1 MRSLLM
7 NVQEFIDRN
16 IKMMTAVFDFSVDVI
31 DADLIRVAGTK
42 DFQSDI
48 NKRLRFA
55 HIFPTVISESRV
67 IFISTTDDREE
78 CRSCTNKAI
87 CGDNARLYTPIILD
101 GKVIGAISLRAN
113 SVWQNH
119 ELRKNVERYTEFIKT
134 MADMISLNVKEYLNK
149 QRLDADIKLQDALMN
164 VITEGVMLLDSRHN
178 ILYMNKRC
186 EYMLGCNLKQ
196 IKYLKKNKM
205 FSIRQEQGQF
215 KDNMT
220 YNLKIREKRLVIK
233 GHIHAL
239 NDVDS
244 NEIKFVFT
252 FSDMHSLQ
260 EELMLNQSVKSVT
273 FSDLPCT
280 SEIFKELV
288 EKCKSAA
295 YTGNPVMLVG
305 ERGTGKE
312 MLAQAIHNEG
322 LYRTGMFMATSHN
335 TAQQELLE
343 KTIFNR
349 ENVGS
354 GQLQTSL
361 SGNTLFVDDV
371 ASLSWE
377 KQSRL
382 LTIIQNSSRLH
393 TQVICGTAT
402 DLKEQVDE
410 GNFSPELYYELEL
423 YTLVVP
429 PLRMRGSD
437 LKIYINRFLDEANRS
452 FGKNIKLSKELD
464 QALQRY
470 SWRGNLRELTNFIYR
485 MVDAIPI
492 EEDEATLEN
501 IPRALIQKLESD
513 TTRSFDLREI
523 EKRAIIEAL
532 NSLKTRGLTKQEIAD
547 ELGIGVATLYRK
559 LKDYGI
565 EANTLYR

>member
-1 MRSLLM
+1 
-7 NVQEFIDRN
+7 
-16 IKMMTAVFDFSVDVI
+16 MTFLPLKGAY
-31 DADLIRVAGTK
+31 ALTIRHLTIFLTVAQQGSMSAAAK
-42 DFQSDI
+42 VLYLSQ
-48 NKRLRFA
+48 
-55 HIFPTVISESRV
+55 PTVSQ
-67 IFISTTDDREE
+67 
-78 CRSCTNKAI
+78 A
-87 CGDNARLYTPIILD
+87 
-101 GKVIGAISLRAN
+101 
-113 SVWQNH
+113 
-119 ELRKNVERYTEFIKT
+119 
-134 MADMISLNVKEYLNK
+134 
-149 QRLDADIKLQDALMN
+149 
-164 VITEGVMLLDSRHN
+164 
-178 ILYMNKRC
+178 
-186 EYMLGCNLKQ
+186 
-196 IKYLKKNKM
+196 
-205 FSIRQEQGQF
+205 
-215 KDNMT
+215 
-220 YNLKIREKRLVIK
+220 IRELETHYNGLLFERLGK
-233 GHIHAL
+233 KLYLTERGRLLLPHAEEL
-239 NDVDS
+239 VQQFRQ
-244 NEIKFVFT
+244 I
-252 FSDMHSLQ
+252 

-349 ENVGS
+349 EDVGS

-382 LTIIQNSSRLH
+382 LTIIQNSSRLR

>member
-1 MRSLLM
+1 M
-7 NVQEFIDRN
+7 
-16 IKMMTAVFDFSVDVI
+16 
-31 DADLIRVAGTK
+31 
-42 DFQSDI
+42 
-48 NKRLRFA
+48 
-55 HIFPTVISESRV
+55 
-67 IFISTTDDREE
+67 
-78 CRSCTNKAI
+78 
-87 CGDNARLYTPIILD
+87 
-101 GKVIGAISLRAN
+101 
-113 SVWQNH
+113 
-119 ELRKNVERYTEFIKT
+119 
-134 MADMISLNVKEYLNK
+134 
-149 QRLDADIKLQDALMN
+149 
-164 VITEGVMLLDSRHN
+164 
-178 ILYMNKRC
+178 
-186 EYMLGCNLKQ
+186 
-196 IKYLKKNKM
+196 
-205 FSIRQEQGQF
+205 
-215 KDNMT
+215 
-220 YNLKIREKRLVIK
+220 
-233 GHIHAL
+233 
-239 NDVDS
+239 
-244 NEIKFVFT
+244 
-252 FSDMHSLQ
+252 
-260 EELMLNQSVKSVT
+260 
-273 FSDLPCT
+273 
-280 SEIFKELV
+280 
-288 EKCKSAA
+288 
-295 YTGNPVMLVG
+295 
-305 ERGTGKE
+305 
-312 MLAQAIHNEG
+312 
-322 LYRTGMFMATSHN
+322 
-335 TAQQELLE
+335 
-343 KTIFNR
+343 
-349 ENVGS
+349 
-354 GQLQTSL
+354 
-361 SGNTLFVDDV
+361 

-382 LTIIQNSSRLH
+382 LTIIQNSSRLR

>member
-1 MRSLLM
+1 M
-7 NVQEFIDRN
+7 
-16 IKMMTAVFDFSVDVI
+16 
-31 DADLIRVAGTK
+31 
-42 DFQSDI
+42 
-48 NKRLRFA
+48 
-55 HIFPTVISESRV
+55 
-67 IFISTTDDREE
+67 
-78 CRSCTNKAI
+78 
-87 CGDNARLYTPIILD
+87 
-101 GKVIGAISLRAN
+101 
-113 SVWQNH
+113 
-119 ELRKNVERYTEFIKT
+119 
-134 MADMISLNVKEYLNK
+134 
-149 QRLDADIKLQDALMN
+149 
-164 VITEGVMLLDSRHN
+164 
-178 ILYMNKRC
+178 
-186 EYMLGCNLKQ
+186 
-196 IKYLKKNKM
+196 
-205 FSIRQEQGQF
+205 
-215 KDNMT
+215 
-220 YNLKIREKRLVIK
+220 
-233 GHIHAL
+233 
-239 NDVDS
+239 
-244 NEIKFVFT
+244 
-252 FSDMHSLQ
+252 
-260 EELMLNQSVKSVT
+260 
-273 FSDLPCT
+273 
-280 SEIFKELV
+280 
-288 EKCKSAA
+288 
-295 YTGNPVMLVG
+295 
-305 ERGTGKE
+305 
-312 MLAQAIHNEG
+312 
-322 LYRTGMFMATSHN
+322 
-335 TAQQELLE
+335 
-343 KTIFNR
+343 
-349 ENVGS
+349 
-354 GQLQTSL
+354 
-361 SGNTLFVDDV
+361 
-371 ASLSWE
+371 
-377 KQSRL
+377 
-382 LTIIQNSSRLH
+382 LTIIQNSSRLR